1 MVVIEKG
8 LQDQVELIEAIPYD
22 NPPQLVGANPL
33 GKVPAL
39 LTDDGRAI
47 FDSPIICQFID
58 SLSPVPRLL
67 PEGAAR
73 FDVLT
78 REALC
83 DGILD
88 AALSMVL
95 ESRRPAAQRSSDWLD
110 RWSRAINRSLDAVE
124 ADIAGYL
131 GDLNLAQVALGAA
144 LGYLDLRHPI
154 LAWRD
159 GRPQTAAWYD
169 VFSQRASMQATRPDV

>member
-1 MVVIEKG
+1 
-8 LQDQVELIEAIPYD
+8 
-22 NPPQLVGANPL
+22 
-33 GKVPAL
+33 
-39 LTDDGRAI
+39 
-47 FDSPIICQFID
+47 
-58 SLSPVPRLL
+58 
-67 PEGAAR
+67 
-73 FDVLT
+73 
-78 REALC
+78 
-83 DGILD
+83 
-88 AALSMVL
+88 MVL
-95 ESRRPAAQRSSDWLD
+95 ESRRPAEQRSSDWLD

-131 GDLNLAQVALGAA
+131 RDLNLAQVALGAA